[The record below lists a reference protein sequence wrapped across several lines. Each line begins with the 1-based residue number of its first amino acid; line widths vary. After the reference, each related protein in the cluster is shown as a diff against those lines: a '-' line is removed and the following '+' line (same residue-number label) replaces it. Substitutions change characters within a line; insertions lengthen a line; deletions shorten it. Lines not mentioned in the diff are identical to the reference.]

1 METETLGGT
10 FRKQLKIGITFEIAF
25 TTNSNQ
31 MKKFALIGTTVTIVG
46 LAGSSFLSEK
56 ELPNIESDLQVKEL
70 PMRKNEAFKRGEILE
85 FRMHYGIIDAGVA
98 SLSVTDEAIEIGGR
112 RTFHV
117 VGLGKSKGAFDW
129 VFKVRDRYE
138 TYIDEQAIVPW
149 LFVRRVSEGSYTCS
163 QDYIFNHFSQ
173 KVNIGQS
180 QLYDIT
186 PNMQDMVSAFYH
198 ARTMDL
204 SGAKPGDLYAINAFV
219 DKEVF
224 PVKIKFVGRETITTD
239 LGTFKCL
246 KFRPI
251 IQQGRVFKHEEDLN
265 IWITDDKNHI
275 PIKGQ
280 ADVLVGSIK
289 MELTSYSGL
298 ANTVAKVN

>member
-1 METETLGGT
+1 
-10 FRKQLKIGITFEIAF
+10 
-25 TTNSNQ
+25 
-31 MKKFALIGTTVTIVG
+31 MKKFVSIGIAITVIG
-46 LAGSSFLSEK
+46 LAGLSFQSEK
-56 ELPNIESDLQVKEL
+56 ELPNIQKDSIVKEL
-70 PMRKNEAFKRGEILE
+70 PIRKNEAFKRGEVLE

-98 SLSVTDEAIEIGGR
+98 SLTVTEEAMQIGGR

-117 VGLGKSKGAFDW
+117 IGLGKSKGAFDW
-129 VFKVRDRYE
+129 FFKVRDRYE

-149 LFVRRVSEGSYTCS
+149 LFVRRVKEGGYTCE
-163 QDYIFNHFSQ
+163 QDYIFNHFNQ
-173 KVNIGQS
+173 KVNVGQNK
-180 QLYDIT
+180 LYDIE

-204 SGAKPGDLYAINAFV
+204 SGAKAGDIYSINAFV

-224 PVKIKFVGRETITTD
+224 PVKIKFIAREVVTTD

-251 IQQGRVFKHEEDLN
+251 IQQGRIFKHEEDLN

-289 MELTSYSGL
+289 MELTKYSGL
-298 ANTVAKVN
+298 ANPISKVN

>member
-1 METETLGGT
+1 
-10 FRKQLKIGITFEIAF
+10 
-25 TTNSNQ
+25 
-31 MKKFALIGTTVTIVG
+31 MKKFVYLGTAIALVG
-46 LAGSSFLSEK
+46 LAGLSFQSEK
-56 ELPNIESDLQVKEL
+56 ELPSIEKDSIVKEL
-70 PMRKNEAFKRGEILE
+70 PVRKNEAFKRGEVLE

-98 SLSVTDEAIEIGGR
+98 SLSVTDEAMQIGGR

-129 VFKVRDRYE
+129 FFKVRDRYE

-149 LFVRRVSEGSYTCS
+149 LFVRRVKEGGYTCE
-163 QDYIFNHFSQ
+163 QDYIFNHFNQ
-173 KVNIGQS
+173 KVNVGQNKM
-180 QLYDIT
+180 YDIE

-204 SGAKPGDLYAINAFV
+204 SGAKAGDIYSINAFV

-224 PVKIKFVGRETITTD
+224 PVKIKFVAREVVTTD

-251 IQQGRVFKHEEDLN
+251 IQQGRIFKHEEDLN

-275 PIKGQ
+275 PINGQ

-289 MELTSYSGL
+289 MELTKYSGL
-298 ANTVAKVN
+298 ANPVSKVN

>member
-1 METETLGGT
+1 
-10 FRKQLKIGITFEIAF
+10 
-25 TTNSNQ
+25 
-31 MKKFALIGTTVTIVG
+31 MKKFVIIGTAAMMIG
-46 LAGSSFLSEK
+46 LAGSSFQSEK
-56 ELPNIESDLQVKEL
+56 ELPLIEKDSNVKEL
-70 PMRKNEAFKRGEILE
+70 PVRKNEAFKRGENLE

-98 SLSVTDEAIEIGGR
+98 TLSVTDEATQIGGR

-117 VGLGKSKGAFDW
+117 VGIGKSKGAFDW
-129 VFKVRDRYE
+129 FFKVRDRYE

-149 LFVRRVSEGSYTCS
+149 LFVRRVSEGSYTCK
-163 QDYIFNHFSQ
+163 QDYIFNHFNQ
-173 KVNIGQS
+173 KVNVGEGKM
-180 QLYDIT
+180 YDIA
-186 PNMQDMVSAFYH
+186 PNMQDMVSAFYN

-204 SGAKPGDLYAINAFV
+204 SGAKPGDLYSINAFV
-219 DKEVF
+219 DNEVF
-224 PVKIKFVGRETITTD
+224 PVKIKFISREIITTD

-251 IQQGRVFKHEEDLN
+251 IQQGRIFKHEEDLN
-265 IWITDDKNHI
+265 IWISDDKNHI

-298 ANTVAKVN
+298 ANPVAKIN

>member
-1 METETLGGT
+1 
-10 FRKQLKIGITFEIAF
+10 
-25 TTNSNQ
+25 
-31 MKKFALIGTTVTIVG
+31 MKKFVSIGTAIAVIG
-46 LAGSSFLSEK
+46 LAGLSFQSEK
-56 ELPNIESDLQVKEL
+56 ELPNIKKDSIIKEL
-70 PMRKNEAFKRGEILE
+70 PIRKNEAFKRGEVLE

-98 SLSVTDEAIEIGGR
+98 SLSVTEEAMEIGGR

-129 VFKVRDRYE
+129 FFKVRDRYE

-149 LFVRRVSEGSYTCS
+149 LFVRRVKEGGYTCE

-173 KVNIGQS
+173 KVNVGQNKM
-180 QLYDIT
+180 YDIE

-204 SGAKPGDLYAINAFV
+204 SGAKPGDVYSINAFV

-224 PVKIKFVGRETITTD
+224 PVKIKFIAREIVTTE

-251 IQQGRVFKHEEDLN
+251 IQQGRIFKHEEDLN

-289 MELTSYSGL
+289 MELTKYSGL
-298 ANTVAKVN
+298 ANPISKIN

>member
-1 METETLGGT
+1 
-10 FRKQLKIGITFEIAF
+10 
-25 TTNSNQ
+25 
-31 MKKFALIGTTVTIVG
+31 MKKGVLIGTVVAIVG
-46 LAGSSFLSEK
+46 LAVSSFQTEK
-56 ELPNIESDLQVKEL
+56 EIPKIENAAQVKDL
-70 PMRKNEAFKRGEILE
+70 PVLKNEAFKRGEMLS
-85 FRMHYGIIDAGVA
+85 FRLHYGIIDAGTA
-98 SLSVTDEAIEIGGR
+98 TLSITEEALQFGGR
-112 RTFHV
+112 KTFHV
-117 VGLGKSKGAFDW
+117 VGLGKSRGAFDW
-129 VFKVRDRYE
+129 IFKVRDRYE

-149 LFVRRVSEGSYTCS
+149 LFVRRVKEGNYVCN
-163 QDYIFNHFSQ
+163 QDYIFNQFSQ
-173 KVNIGQS
+173 KVNVGENVMF
-180 QLYDIT
+180 DIE

-204 SGAKPGDLYAINAFV
+204 SGAKVGDIYSINAFV

-224 PVKIKFVGRETITTD
+224 PVKIKFVARETITTD

-251 IQQGRVFKHEEDLN
+251 IQQGRIFKHEEDLN

-298 ANTVAKVN
+298 ANPISKVN